1 MRHSG
6 VVEAG
11 LTHASSVIA
20 FVRSRLG
27 ESGTVTQAFVPLK
40 VSALPNRPAV
50 VRTAFVS
57 VPLFPVVEVSTT
69 ELPLGSS
76 NP

>member
-11 LTHASSVIA
+11 LTQASSVIA
-20 FVRSRLG
+20 LVRSRLG
-27 ESGTVTQAFVPLK
+27 ESGTVTHAFRPLN

-50 VRTAFVS
+50 VRTAFDS
-57 VPLFPVVEVSTT
+57 VPLFPVVEVSITAV
-69 ELPLGSS
+69 PLGSS